1 MIKIRLRACTLSLA
15 LACLATAAT
24 AEPLSV
30 SGPAHVIDG
39 DTVDVEGVRIRLK
52 GVDASER
59 GTERGDDATQIMKG
73 IVGDSPLRCL
83 LTGEKTRRREVG
95 FCFTADGRDIQREI
109 IEMGAALACPR
120 YDVRYVRFEQAAALA
135 AQPRASYCVKRF

>member
-1 MIKIRLRACTLSLA
+1 MSARGILIAV
-15 LACLATAAT
+15 ACLAAPAA

-73 IVGDSPLRCL
+73 IVGDSPLRCP

>member
-1 MIKIRLRACTLSLA
+1 MIRQRACTLSFA
-15 LACLATAAT
+15 IACLTTVAVAD
-24 AEPLSV
+24 PLIV
-30 SGPAHVIDG
+30 SGHAHVVDR
-39 DTVDVEGVRIRLK
+39 DTDVAGVRVRLK

-73 IVGDSPLRCL
+73 IVGDSPLRCP

-135 AQPRASYCVKRF
+135 AQSRASYCVKRF